1 MRRGPIRV
9 WDRGARLGGT
19 NAADRAAVAFFSDE
33 WRNPVFV
40 LDVCRVVERF
50 LCGTAG
56 KGALNR
62 VYNMGGPER
71 LSRAD
76 MAEQLAEV
84 RGHDRRR
91 IRRCPAASIA
101 GARGVASPADISM
114 DSSALA
120 AALDFT
126 FTPFAAALR
135 AIDWP
140 E

>member
-1 MRRGPIRV
+1 M
-9 WDRGARLGGT
+9 
-19 NAADRAAVAFFSDE
+19 AFFSDE

-40 LDVCRVVERF
+40 SPCSRGGAAGTDARTPKVSDVCRVVERF
-50 LCGTAG
+50 LGGTGG

-76 MAEQLAEV
+76 MAERLAEV

-91 IRRCPAASIA
+91 IRRCPAASMA

-120 AALDFT
+120 SALDFA

-135 AIDWP
+135 AIAWP